1 MKRAIEYAGG
11 ALLGLAMLL
20 GLAVLVGPH
29 LGWQIDKV
37 LSGSMSPAIQV
48 GSAVI
53 SKPVDPASIEP
64 GDIITFRSPVSG
76 QLTTHRVVDITAGGT
91 LLFQTKGDAN
101 EDPDPYLV
109 AADGVVGKVRLH
121 IPWVGYPAGFAKT
134 PLGFVLLIG
143 IPGLII
149 ILLEI
154 RDVWIHLSEE
164 ERKKKAGTGA
174 GAVAVEAISSK
185 AAAVVAGGEE

>member
-1 MKRAIEYAGG
+1 
-11 ALLGLAMLL
+11 LGLAMLL

-53 SKPVDPASIEP
+53 SQPVEPASIEP
-64 GDIITFRSPVSG
+64 GDVITFHSPLDG
-76 QLTTHRVVDITAGGT
+76 RLTTHRVTDVRAGGT
-91 LLFQTKGDAN
+91 LQFQTQGDAN

-109 AADGVVGKVRLH
+109 PADSIVGKVRFHL
-121 IPWVGYPAGFAKT
+121 PWVGYPAGFAKT
-134 PLGFVLLIG
+134 PAGFFILIA

-149 ILLEI
+149 IALEM
-154 RDVWIHLSEE
+154 REVWVHLSEE

-174 GAVAVEAISSK
+174 GAVAGEAVSSK
-185 AAAVVAGGEE
+185 AAGVVAGGEE